1 MPRRGVPLPSLPA
14 HLGRASTLP
23 PRRLRLTASP
33 LGDQFVQGGRR
44 ALITNQVKRCGNM
57 LPTAD
62 GIPEEY
68 RAALLVWLQ
77 HLPIP
82 YDERCKIDISSIP
95 IA

>member
-1 MPRRGVPLPSLPA
+1 
-14 HLGRASTLP
+14 
-23 PRRLRLTASP
+23 
-33 LGDQFVQGGRR
+33 
-44 ALITNQVKRCGNM
+44 M
-57 LPTAD
+57 LPTAG

>member
-1 MPRRGVPLPSLPA
+1 
-14 HLGRASTLP
+14 
-23 PRRLRLTASP
+23 
-33 LGDQFVQGGRR
+33 
-44 ALITNQVKRCGNM
+44 M

-62 GIPEEY
+62 EY
-68 RAALLVWLQ
+68 RAALLVRLQ